1 MAGDPADPADPAES
15 DDPEQE
21 DPDGGLLDP
30 EFDPEFELGLD
41 PELDDDLGGVGL
53 DLETQ
58 TFGRAHEH
66 YAELESTNDRALEW
80 ALEGAPHGALVTAD
94 RQLAGRGRR
103 GRSWESPDA
112 GDLYL
117 SVVVRPAAYPDGLR
131 ASSWG
136 AYSLAVGV
144 ALREGLGAWLDG
156 LELKWPND
164 LLWRGRKLGGILCEG
179 RWHAGGLQVIVVG
192 VGINVGR
199 RRFDADLRD
208 KATSVALAMSTPAE
222 ARTQLGRRPILAALL
237 RSLEETTADFARGG
251 FSALRGRYEPH
262 CRLLGRE
269 VVTEGSPRTPALR
282 GVAVGLDRDGALL
295 IAPAHGGPR
304 QRVEAADVWL
314 ATER

>member
-1 MAGDPADPADPAES
+1 MADGPDEVDPGER
-15 DDPEQE
+15 DDQ
-21 DPDGGLLDP
+21 G
-30 EFDPEFELGLD
+30 EFEV
-41 PELDDDLGGVGL
+41 DDDLGGLGL
-53 DLETQ
+53 DLEALV
-58 TFGRAHEH
+58 FGRAHEH

-103 GRSWESPDA
+103 GRSWQSPDA
-112 GDLYL
+112 GDLYF
-117 SVVVRPAAYPDGLR
+117 SVVVRPSAYAGPLT
-131 ASSWG
+131 ASAWG

-144 ALREGLGAWLDG
+144 ALREGLGAWLGD

-192 VGINVGR
+192 VGINIGR
-199 RRFDADLRD
+199 RRFDAELRD
-208 KATSVALAMSTPAE
+208 KATSVALAMASPAE
-222 ARTQLGRRPILAALL
+222 AETRRRPILAALL
-237 RSLEETTADFARGG
+237 GSLEGATADFARGG
-251 FSALRGRYEPH
+251 FAALRGRYEPH

-269 VVTEGSPRTPALR
+269 VVTEGSPRVPALR
-282 GVAVGLDRDGALL
+282 GVAVGLDHDGALL